1 MIDNDKEIKN
11 GEVIKCPICNKV
23 LFIKD
28 KEVKGQIAI
37 RCLRCKKISKIE
49 LK

>member
-1 MIDNDKEIKN
+1 MIDK

-28 KEVKGQIAI
+28 RKTKGEIEI
-37 RCLRCKKISKIE
+37 RCLRCKNISKIE
-49 LK
+49 LKES

>member
-1 MIDNDKEIKN
+1 MIDK

-28 KEVKGQIAI
+28 KEVNGEIEIK
-37 RCLRCKKISKIE
+37 CLRCKNINKIE
-49 LK
+49 LKKS

>member
-1 MIDNDKEIKN
+1 MIKE

-28 KEVKGQIAI
+28 KSVCGDIEI
-37 RCLRCKKISKIE
+37 RCLRCKNISKIE
-49 LK
+49 LKNGGK